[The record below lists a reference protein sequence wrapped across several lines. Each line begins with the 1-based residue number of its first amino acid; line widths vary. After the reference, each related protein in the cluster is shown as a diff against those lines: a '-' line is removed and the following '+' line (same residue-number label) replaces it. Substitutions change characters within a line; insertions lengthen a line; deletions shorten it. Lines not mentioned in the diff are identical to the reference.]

1 MIAWKNMIIILT
13 IMMST
18 LIISQG
24 LAQVAGSQHGPGGYA
39 SGIGS
44 QAPQQGDSPNAVNHT
59 PIAPQTGSGSGQP
72 LQPQSQ
78 SSAPGWPNYAYPE
91 YNNPYYDGS
100 SPGKMVSGAID
111 WALSFP
117 SSVWDQFSGYL
128 DSKLFPRSPATY
140 GGKSPQV
147 QPVAPQN
154 PVGEPPNLPPANSYT
169 PNGR

>member
-1 MIAWKNMIIILT
+1 MVPAVMLRELDRRRPSKAIHLMPST
-13 IMMST
+13 IRQSH
-18 LIISQG
+18 LRRD
-24 LAQVAGSQHGPGGYA
+24 LVQV
-39 SGIGS
+39 
-44 QAPQQGDSPNAVNHT
+44 
-59 PIAPQTGSGSGQP
+59 QP

-128 DSKLFPRSPATY
+128 DSKLFP
-140 GGKSPQV
+140 K
-147 QPVAPQN
+147 VAGHVWGQISS
-154 PVGEPPNLPPANSYT
+154 GSACSSAESGREPPNLPPANSYT
-169 PNGR
+169 PDGR

>member
-1 MIAWKNMIIILT
+1 MIARKNMIITLT

-18 LIISQG
+18 IIISQG

-44 QAPQQGDSPNAVNHT
+44 QAPQQGDPPNPVNHA
-59 PIAPQTGSGSGQP
+59 PIVPRAGSGSGQP
-72 LQPQSQ
+72 SQPQSQ
-78 SSAPGWPNYAYPE
+78 SNAPGWPNYAYPE

-128 DSKLFPRSPATY
+128 DSKLFPTSPATY

-147 QPVAPQN
+147 LPVAPQN
-154 PVGEPPNLPPANSYT
+154 PVRESPNLPPANSYT
-169 PNGR
+169 PDGR